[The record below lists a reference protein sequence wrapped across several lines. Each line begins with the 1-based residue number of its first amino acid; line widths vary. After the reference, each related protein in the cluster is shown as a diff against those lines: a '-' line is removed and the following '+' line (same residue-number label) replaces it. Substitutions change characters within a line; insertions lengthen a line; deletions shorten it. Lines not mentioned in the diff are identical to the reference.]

1 MAEILIIE
9 DDKAIQNLLKLAC
22 KKEGYEVKYADY
34 AQEGIIQAQLGSVDL
49 IILDLG
55 LPDMDGINV
64 IKKVREYLDSL
75 PIIVVSARGD
85 ETEKISCLD
94 AGANDYVQKPFSTAE
109 LLARVRA
116 ALRTSSHA
124 AESPEFING
133 GLKIDY
139 NAHSV
144 YLNGRE
150 VHVTNYEYKILCV
163 LARNL
168 GKTLTHNYI
177 ISKVWGPGGN
187 DINGLR
193 VFMAGIRRK
202 IEKDAYSQ
210 DFIRTD
216 VGVGYRMNK
225 ID

>member
-1 MAEILIIE
+1 
-9 DDKAIQNLLKLAC
+9 
-22 KKEGYEVKYADY
+22 
-34 AQEGIIQAQLGSVDL
+34 
-49 IILDLG
+49 
-55 LPDMDGINV
+55 MDGINV
-64 IKKVREYLDSL
+64 ILKVREINDAL
-75 PIIVVSARGD
+75 PIIVVSVRGN
-85 ETEKISCLD
+85 ESEKIMCLD

-116 ALRTSSHA
+116 ALRINAHV

-133 GLKIDY
+133 GLKIDF

-144 YLNGRE
+144 YLNGQE

-163 LARNL
+163 LAKNM

-202 IEKDAYSQ
+202 IEKNAYSQ

-225 ID
+225 IE

>member
-1 MAEILIIE
+1 
-9 DDKAIQNLLKLAC
+9 
-22 KKEGYEVKYADY
+22 
-34 AQEGIIQAQLGSVDL
+34 L

-64 IKKVREYLDSL
+64 ILKVREINDAL

-85 ETEKISCLD
+85 ESEKIMCLD

-116 ALRTSSHA
+116 ALRINAHV

-133 GLKIDY
+133 GLRIDF

-144 YLNGRE
+144 YLNGQE

-163 LARNL
+163 LAKNL

-202 IEKDAYSQ
+202 IEKNAYSQ

-225 ID
+225 IE